1 MNRFRDFD
9 ALLERVTL
17 YDLRSYLERSGWKRT
32 TTSSGKWQVFR
43 LFQEAQNPLELVLPS
58 GDRFTDIQQRISQA
72 ISSIAQIQNRT
83 AADVCGDVVGT
94 NTDSLLMRL
103 NISDDG
109 VSIPVMDASRQV
121 KAIRNLLL
129 FGACSELD
137 QRPYFEQ
144 PVSGSFP
151 LIENFQF
158 CHTFR
163 GSFGFEIASTVA
175 RPTQTDDL
183 FTPPIQRRI
192 LERLARGL
200 QLLQESVRRDDP
212 APLIE
217 SYAQALNAK
226 MCDAITEFGC
236 NGESQ
241 FDIEISWASSV
252 APSEEVSS
260 FEKQFIG
267 EHHLS
272 MLNYVSE
279 RLKIVEPTPERIVGH
294 VVNLHCASNPVD
306 GHAKRTVALKIT
318 HGVHGPIEVKL
329 TLGPDSYLLA
339 IEAHSKGQPLAVT
352 GQLQRKGNSWT
363 LESITS
369 IEVMGV

>member
-1 MNRFRDFD
+1 MNRVRDFD

-17 YDLRSYLERSGWKRT
+17 YDLRSYLERSGWRRT

-43 LFQEAQNPLELVLPS
+43 LEQDAQNPLELVLPS

-72 ISSIAQIQNRT
+72 ISSIAQIQDRT
-83 AADVCGDVVGT
+83 TADVCGDVVGT
-94 NTDSLLMRL
+94 NADSLMMRL
-103 NISDDG
+103 HISDDG
-109 VSIPVMDASRQV
+109 VSIPVTNASRQV

-129 FGACSELD
+129 FGACSELE

-144 PVSGSFP
+144 PISGSFP

-163 GSFGFEIASTVA
+163 GSFGFEISSTVA
-175 RPTQTDDL
+175 KPKQIDDL

-200 QLLQESVRRDDP
+200 KLLNESVRHDDP
-212 APLIE
+212 TLLIE

-226 MCDAITEFGC
+226 MCDALTEFGRD
-236 NGESQ
+236 GENL
-241 FDIEISWASSV
+241 FDVEISWASSV
-252 APSEEVSS
+252 APNEEVSS
-260 FEKQFIG
+260 FQKQFIS

-272 MLNYVSE
+272 MLKHVSE
-279 RLKIVEPTPERIVGH
+279 RLKIVEPIAERIFGQ

-306 GHAKRTVALKIT
+306 GHAKRTVAVKIN
-318 HGVHGPIEVKL
+318 HQVHGPIEVRM
-329 TLGPDSYLLA
+329 TLGPDSYLQA
-339 IEAHSKGQPLAVT
+339 IEAHSKGQLLSVT

-363 LESITS
+363 LDSITN
-369 IEVMGV
+369 IEVTGV